1 MFIKHIKKSFVLFL
15 SFLLITQSLLAAPNN
30 HAEDV
35 TGVLSEVA
43 AEDISLYLSTNAKI
57 YFAQY
62 LLMDKKNWKVAY
74 EILRDVIRNDQ
85 SLSDVVVNK
94 IDKAADIIRE
104 YQFKKVVNSVMA
116 IQYKQRPYVRASML
130 LSEALMDSR
139 IDINVPNDTEIIFVE
154 KLLKNY
160 FSPGHPERV
169 NIIYPSVE
177 EYAFAQWALT
187 DENLKKARIAPSNE
201 KDGVI
206 NQLLES
212 SKDRAITP
220 VIPGPQMPQTP
231 GGIPQIPVAR
241 KDGQKVQL
249 QTGEEI
255 TIPGNTIPQFPRLFV
270 ELKPEVL
277 AAQSL
282 ANDSTRMIG
291 PEDIKA
297 LGMIVDSGIEVAENV
312 AQLQQNYEKLRERV
326 SNEYLN
332 EAMLMQIIADPGAV
346 VLDPQLQAFAKKV
359 RIEINLGKVES
370 PSAIEVA
377 NVQQVLEENIVEV
390 GQGGSSYSINLSKLY
405 GITRHGTYSNLELK
419 YATEKGNLSQS
430 TLMLISSLA
439 GEDLLFLRLLANST
453 VTAGPILN
461 TLSATSKLSSSWLNK
476 NVIDK
481 LIQSGIRMKM
491 AAGEGGAII
500 MPRSPI
506 VPIVPN
512 MPPATTIAGQKLSM
526 LGRLYI
532 AFTERL
538 NGIKSPVEKI
548 VNAEFTKAAV
558 DRFNEIT
565 HGKIVEMIKNGT
577 MFYLL
582 IGLNVFAEATVGA
595 LEYANAKTTQDKRDV
610 RDETLARMGGSLL
623 YAVPGVGVI
632 TGFVDLSHL
641 FFRLPVEGTDLFF
654 LARSLGQ
661 RAALL
666 GSEFNPTS
674 LQLREYELSLNLPRE
689 ANALDRYT
697 KNINDIG
704 KAQTQL
710 AALSN
715 EVQNIVQSY
724 LSLLYKGHR
733 HLSRRIVDHSM
744 YDFGEQIEN
753 YIEQFEDNLKT
764 FAKDEKIISSQML
777 TLLPAV
783 Q

>member
-332 EAMLMQIIADPGAV
+332 EAMLMQIIA
-346 VLDPQLQAFAKKV
+346 
-359 RIEINLGKVES
+359 
-370 PSAIEVA
+370 
-377 NVQQVLEENIVEV
+377 
-390 GQGGSSYSINLSKLY
+390 
-405 GITRHGTYSNLELK
+405 
-419 YATEKGNLSQS
+419 
-430 TLMLISSLA
+430 
-439 GEDLLFLRLLANST
+439 
-453 VTAGPILN
+453 
-461 TLSATSKLSSSWLNK
+461 
-476 NVIDK
+476 
-481 LIQSGIRMKM
+481 
-491 AAGEGGAII
+491 
-500 MPRSPI
+500 
-506 VPIVPN
+506 
-512 MPPATTIAGQKLSM
+512 
-526 LGRLYI
+526 
-532 AFTERL
+532 
-538 NGIKSPVEKI
+538 
-548 VNAEFTKAAV
+548 
-558 DRFNEIT
+558 
-565 HGKIVEMIKNGT
+565 
-577 MFYLL
+577 
-582 IGLNVFAEATVGA
+582 
-595 LEYANAKTTQDKRDV
+595 
-610 RDETLARMGGSLL
+610 
-623 YAVPGVGVI
+623 
-632 TGFVDLSHL
+632 
-641 FFRLPVEGTDLFF
+641 
-654 LARSLGQ
+654 
-661 RAALL
+661 
-666 GSEFNPTS
+666 
-674 LQLREYELSLNLPRE
+674 
-689 ANALDRYT
+689 
-697 KNINDIG
+697 
-704 KAQTQL
+704 
-710 AALSN
+710 
-715 EVQNIVQSY
+715 
-724 LSLLYKGHR
+724 
-733 HLSRRIVDHSM
+733 
-744 YDFGEQIEN
+744 
-753 YIEQFEDNLKT
+753 
-764 FAKDEKIISSQML
+764 
-777 TLLPAV
+777 
-783 Q
+783 